1 MPRALYTVAAIRA
14 AERAAT
20 TVANIPSL
28 DLMQRAGSA
37 AFQLLRTR
45 WPALRKVAVFCGS
58 GNNGGDGYVL
68 AREAHQAGLQVEVV
82 QVGAPAARGDA
93 CVCFEALR
101 ACGAPINVASD
112 VVAEPEIIID
122 ALFGIGLNKNIEGN
136 ARVAIEA
143 INRRRVPTLCLD
155 LPSGL
160 HADTGNVLGIAVN
173 GTVTLTF
180 IALKQGLV
188 TGRAVNYVGS
198 LECADLGIP
207 RKVLELH
214 PPAAWQITWD
224 EMRARFAP
232 RARAAHKGSFGHV
245 LVVGGAPGF
254 SGAARLAAEAAL
266 RSGAGLVSVAVHPEV
281 AAHLNSDR
289 PELMVHAV
297 GAPRELAAL
306 LNRASVV
313 AVGPGLGQGEWGAA
327 LFTAVR
333 EHRAP
338 LVVDADAL
346 NLLALDPQK
355 RTDWVLTPH
364 PGEAARL
371 LKLDAAA
378 DIEADRYGAALAL
391 QAQYGGVA
399 LLKGAGT
406 LVRGAATHV
415 IGGGNPG
422 MASGGMGDVL
432 TGIIAGLLAQG
443 LAGEFAAT
451 AGAAL
456 HAAAADCAA
465 RDGERGLLASDLMP
479 HLRTLLN

>member
-14 AERAAT
+14 TEQAAT
-20 TVANIPSL
+20 TLADIPSL
-28 DLMQRAGSA
+28 HLMQRAGTA
-37 AFQLLRTR
+37 AFRLLRAR
-45 WPALRKVAVFCGS
+45 WPTLRKVAVFCGP

-82 QVGAPAARGDA
+82 QVGTPAARGDA
-93 CVCFEALR
+93 RVCFEALR
-101 ACGAPINVASD
+101 ACGGSINVASD
-112 VVAEPEIIID
+112 AVTEPEVIVD
-122 ALFGIGLNKNIEGN
+122 ALFGIGLNKNIEGD
-136 ARVAIEA
+136 ARVAIAA
-143 INRRRVPTLCLD
+143 INHRRVPTLCLD

-188 TGRAVNYVGS
+188 TGRALNYVGS

-207 RKVLELH
+207 HKVLELH
-214 PPAAWQITWD
+214 PPAAWQITWN
-224 EMRARFAP
+224 ETRARFAP

-281 AAHLNSDR
+281 AAHLNEGR

-297 GAPRELAAL
+297 GEPHELTAL
-306 LNRASVV
+306 LNRASVI

-327 LFTAVR
+327 LFAAVR
-333 EHRAP
+333 EHATP

-346 NLLALDPQK
+346 NLLALDPQT

-371 LKLDAAA
+371 LKLRTAA
-378 DIEADRYGAALAL
+378 DIEAGRYRAALAL
-391 QAQYGGVA
+391 QARYGGTAV
-399 LLKGAGT
+399 LKGAGT
-406 LVRGAATHV
+406 LVRGATTHV
-415 IGGGNPG
+415 ISGGNPG
-422 MASGGMGDVL
+422 MATGGMGDVL

-443 LAGEFAAT
+443 LSGEFAAV

-479 HLRTLLN
+479 HLRTLVN